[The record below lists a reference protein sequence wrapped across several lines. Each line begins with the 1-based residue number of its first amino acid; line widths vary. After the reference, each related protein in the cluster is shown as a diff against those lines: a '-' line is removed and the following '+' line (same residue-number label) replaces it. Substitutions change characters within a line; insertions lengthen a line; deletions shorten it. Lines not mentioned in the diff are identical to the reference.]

1 MLLYYLLLFSLC
13 FSYELF
19 EPYYKEAEKILQN
32 LTIEERIGQ
41 MFFPRFS
48 LENYTDDI
56 KNRRPG
62 GYVLF
67 AYDFNYDEKYIQ
79 NYIKDIQKLSM
90 ENVGIPLGLSV
101 DEEGGGVTRVSKYH
115 RDERFPYPQEIY
127 NEEGIEGV
135 LKIDQEKRD
144 LLRKFYLNI
153 NLAPVAD
160 VSYNDSD
167 YIYYRTL
174 GKEPKETADY
184 IARDVEGYVDDN
196 FTCCLKH
203 FPGYGNNV
211 DTHGEIGIDKRDY
224 TVFENEDFLPFKAGI
239 SKDVPMI
246 LVSHN
251 IVLCKDPDFPAS
263 ISKIWHEILRNELH
277 YSGLILTDD
286 MSMAAIKKFTNN
298 ESEAVLAVLAGN
310 DIILTSDYYEHYDAV
325 VEAYKK
331 GKIDENIINT
341 ACRRIIAWK
350 LQYGLFEK
358 QTPPA
363 PVKNEMIKKLEE
375 NEVYSFKRETLSIIG
390 NLLFEEG
397 FEPAFVAGVLAN
409 IYHEESIGRFENS
422 NYDYN
427 PSEKPEY
434 LDYLDELYG
443 YRTKYSGKL
452 ITEVSMKYVN
462 ILLEKLKRGNWE
474 KGQFGLGCAQWRGER
489 TYKLFKLYQQEC
501 HNEDKITFEQAA
513 RAEGKMFI
521 NDLKGEYKYI
531 YQHWKKETTNINTPL
546 AAYNAANLICTKYD
560 VPTNTERKARIRART
575 ANYMYIIMTN

>member
-1 MLLYYLLLFSLC
+1 MLIYYLLLFSLC

-263 ISKIWHEILRNELH
+263 ISEIWHEILRNELH

-310 DIILTSDYYEHYDAV
+310 DIILTSDYYQHYDAV
-325 VEAYKK
+325 IKAYNE
-331 GKIDENIINT
+331 GKINEDIINI
-341 ACRRIIAWK
+341 ACRRILAWK
-350 LQYGLFEK
+350 IEYGILAK
-358 QTPPA
+358 LPPV
-363 PVKNEMIKKLEE
+363 PETHKMIKKLEE
-375 NEVYSFKRETLSIIG
+375 SHLYDTKMSTLSIIG
-390 NLLFEEG
+390 NLLFDKEVE
-397 FEPAFVAGVLAN
+397 ASFVAGILAN
-409 IYHEESIGRFENS
+409 IYHGENIGRFESSS
-422 NYDYN
+422 NYDLN
-427 PSEKPEY
+427 PEEKP
-434 LDYLDELYG
+434 DYLKYMDDIYDYK
-443 YRTKYSGKL
+443 YRFSNKL
-452 ITEVSMKYVN
+452 ITEISTKELGQMLN
-462 ILLEKLKRGNWE
+462 RLKKDNWQ
-474 KGQFGLGCAQWRGER
+474 KGKFGLGCVQWRGER
-489 TYKLFKLYQQEC
+489 TYKLFELYKQESDSI
-501 HNEDKITFEQAA
+501 HAITTEQATL
-513 RAEGKMFI
+513 AEGKMFI
-521 NDLKGEYKYI
+521 NEFRSNYTSVY
-531 YQHWKKETTNINTPL
+531 YQWQNENKNKNKPL
-546 AAYNAANLICTKYD
+546 AAYRAGHNIYTKYVNEKED
-560 VPTNTERKARIRART
+560 VNRARIRART
-575 ANYMYIIMTN
+575 ARDMYITMTS